1 MNEQP
6 ADNQA
11 QKAKRK
17 VCVVIIGRAN
27 YGRIKTV
34 LRAVKQHPDLELQVI
49 GASSLLLERYGRGA
63 DVIRADGFE
72 IDHEAYMAVEG
83 ETPLTMAK
91 SVGLGILEITNAL
104 NRLKPD
110 VVLTIADRFETI
122 ATAIAAS
129 YMNIPVAHTQGGE
142 VTGSIDEHVRH
153 AVTKLAHIHFPAT
166 AESGER
172 LLKMGEDKEYVFVT
186 GCPSIDI
193 VAELDKEFTP
203 EERELINWKG
213 VGPKIDLDRPYLM
226 MLQHPVTTEYGSG
239 YKQIM
244 ETVEAIK
251 ATGMQTI
258 ALWPNIDAGSDDISK
273 ALRAFREY
281 NPDVPIRFFKNF
293 APDTYAKILAKAAC
307 AIGNSSS
314 FIREGSYLG
323 TPAIIVG
330 SRQHHREHG
339 QNAMME
345 VPHDRQ
351 AILEAIK
358 SQLAHGRYPSD
369 PIFGDGTAG
378 KQIADVLATVKLR
391 VQKVITY

>member
-1 MNEQP
+1 MSDIGNIDSGMRQ
-6 ADNQA
+6 
-11 QKAKRK
+11 KRK

-27 YGRIKTV
+27 YGRIKTA
-34 LRAVKQHPDLELQVI
+34 LDAIRKHPDLELQII
-49 GASSLLLERYGRGA
+49 GGSSLLLERHGKGV
-63 DVIRADGFE
+63 DVMRAEGFE
-72 IDHEAYMAVEG
+72 VDHEAYMAVEG

-166 AESGER
+166 QSSGER
-172 LLKMGEDKEYVFVT
+172 LIKMGESPDTIHVT
-186 GCPSIDI
+186 GCPAIDI
-193 VAELDKEFTP
+193 VAQMERNFRP
-203 EERELINWKG
+203 EEIEMLGYQG
-213 VGPKIDLDRPYLM
+213 VGPKIDVTKPYILM
-226 MLQHPVTTEYGSG
+226 MQHPVTTEYGSG
-239 YKQIM
+239 HDQVM

-251 ATGMQTI
+251 MTGMPAI
-258 ALWPNIDAGSDDISK
+258 ALWPNIDAGSDQISK
-273 ALRAFREY
+273 ALRIFREF
-281 NPDVPIRFFKNF
+281 NPEVPIRFYKNF
-293 APDTYAKILAKAAC
+293 PPETYARILANAAC
-307 AIGNSSS
+307 AVGNSSS

-330 SRQHHREHG
+330 SRQHGREHG
-339 QNAMME
+339 RNVMME

-351 AILEAIK
+351 SILDALNR
-358 SQLAHGRYPSD
+358 QLANGRYESD
-369 PIFGDGTAG
+369 PVFGDGKAG
-378 KQIADVLATVKLR
+378 ERIAEVLARATFR
-391 VQKVITY
+391 VQKSITY